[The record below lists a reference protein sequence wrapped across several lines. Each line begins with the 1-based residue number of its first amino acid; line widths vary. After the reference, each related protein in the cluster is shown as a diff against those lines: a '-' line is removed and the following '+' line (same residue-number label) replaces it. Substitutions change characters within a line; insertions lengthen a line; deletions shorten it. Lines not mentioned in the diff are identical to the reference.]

1 MWESLKAQLLE
12 VGTAQLTGADASEYE
27 SKSTAGPGAGGRG
40 SVFFSYEGH
49 RVRLNVADDSPITL
63 RHIGGGTVM
72 LTYGYIEVLGKLE
85 KPGSH
90 CPGQAYITI
99 SGSCIYHCKYCPVP
113 ANAAPTKSM
122 DEIVSLVQN
131 ADDIHAISLT
141 SGVVGSTEE
150 EENRALAVLKE
161 LSKFDLPIGVS
172 IYPTRGTARLL
183 LEAGAT
189 EVKFNLETATPEL
202 FAEMCPG
209 MDRDIINTELD
220 EAVKLFG
227 KNHVFTNL
235 IIGLGETDEEMKAAV
250 SDLCARGIIP
260 TLRPLCPG
268 GEVKDLPRPGFKR
281 IMNLY
286 KHHRSALAANG
297 LDTREAKTMCIACT
311 GCDMVPGR
319 DQN

>member
-1 MWESLKAQLLE
+1 
-12 VGTAQLTGADASEYE
+12 TAQLTGADASEYE

-113 ANAAPTKSM
+113 ANAAPTKSV
-122 DEIVSLVQN
+122 DEILSLVQN

-150 EENRALAVLKE
+150 EEERALAVLKALRE
-161 LSKFDLPIGVS
+161 FNLPIGVS
-172 IYPTRGTARLL
+172 IYPTSGTARRLH
-183 LEAGAT
+183 EAGAT

-311 GCDMVPGR
+311 GCDMVPDQ

>member
-63 RHIGGGTVM
+63 RHIGGG
-72 LTYGYIEVLGKLE
+72 LGKLE

-113 ANAAPTKSM
+113 ANAAPTKSV
-122 DEIVSLVQN
+122 DEIVSLVRN

-161 LSKFDLPIGVS
+161 LNKFDLPIGVS
-172 IYPTRGTARLL
+172 IYPTTGTASRLR
-183 LEAGAT
+183 EAGAT

-220 EAVKLFG
+220 EAVK
-227 KNHVFTNL
+227 
-235 IIGLGETDEEMKAAV
+235 
-250 SDLCARGIIP
+250 
-260 TLRPLCPG
+260 
-268 GEVKDLPRPGFKR
+268 
-281 IMNLY
+281 
-286 KHHRSALAANG
+286 
-297 LDTREAKTMCIACT
+297 
-311 GCDMVPGR
+311 
-319 DQN
+319 

>member
-1 MWESLKAQLLE
+1 
-12 VGTAQLTGADASEYE
+12 
-27 SKSTAGPGAGGRG
+27 
-40 SVFFSYEGH
+40 
-49 RVRLNVADDSPITL
+49 RL
-63 RHIGGGTVM
+63 
-72 LTYGYIEVLGKLE
+72 
-85 KPGSH
+85 
-90 CPGQAYITI
+90 Q
-99 SGSCIYHCKYCPVP
+99 
-113 ANAAPTKSM
+113 
-122 DEIVSLVQN
+122 
-131 ADDIHAISLT
+131 
-141 SGVVGSTEE
+141 
-150 EENRALAVLKE
+150 
-161 LSKFDLPIGVS
+161 
-172 IYPTRGTARLL
+172 
-183 LEAGAT
+183 EAGAT

>member
-1 MWESLKAQLLE
+1 MWEPLKAQLLE
-12 VGTAQLTGADASEYE
+12 IGTVQLTGADASEYE

-49 RVRLNVADDSPITL
+49 RVRLSVVDESPIAI

-72 LTYGYIEVLGKLE
+72 LTYSCIEVLGKLE

-113 ANAAPTKSM
+113 ANAAPTKSVE
-122 DEIVSLVQN
+122 EIVSLVRS
-131 ADDIHAISLT
+131 AGDIQAVSLT
-141 SGVVGSTEE
+141 SGVVCSLEE
-150 EENRALAVLKE
+150 EEAKTAEVLNV
-161 LSKFDLPIGVS
+161 LHQFGVPIGVS
-172 IYPTRGTARLL
+172 IYPVLGTARSLH
-183 LEAGAT
+183 EAGAA

-202 FAEMCPG
+202 FAVMCPG
-209 MDRDIINTELD
+209 MNRDTINAELD
-220 EAVKLFG
+220 EAVTLFG

-235 IIGLGETDEEMKAAV
+235 IFGLGETDDQMKAAIDDV
-250 SDLCARGIIP
+250 CGRGIIP
-260 TLRPLCPG
+260 SVRPFSPG
-268 GEVKDLPRPGFKR
+268 GELKDLPRPGFR
-281 IMNLY
+281 RFMNLY
-286 KHHRSALAANG
+286 KHQRSALAANG

-319 DQN
+319 D

>member
-113 ANAAPTKSM
+113 ANAAPTKSV
-122 DEIVSLVQN
+122 DEILSLVQN

-150 EENRALAVLKE
+150 EEERALAVLKALRE
-161 LSKFDLPIGVS
+161 FNLPIGVS
-172 IYPTRGTARLL
+172 IYPTSGTARRLH
-183 LEAGAT
+183 EAGAT

-220 EAVKLFG
+220 ENCLG
-227 KNHVFTNL
+227 KTTCSQ
-235 IIGLGETDEEMKAAV
+235 ISS
-250 SDLCARGIIP
+250 SDLGKQMR
-260 TLRPLCPG
+260 R
-268 GEVKDLPRPGFKR
+268 
-281 IMNLY
+281 
-286 KHHRSALAANG
+286 
-297 LDTREAKTMCIACT
+297 
-311 GCDMVPGR
+311 
-319 DQN
+319 

>member
-1 MWESLKAQLLE
+1 
-12 VGTAQLTGADASEYE
+12 
-27 SKSTAGPGAGGRG
+27 
-40 SVFFSYEGH
+40 
-49 RVRLNVADDSPITL
+49 
-63 RHIGGGTVM
+63 
-72 LTYGYIEVLGKLE
+72 
-85 KPGSH
+85 
-90 CPGQAYITI
+90 
-99 SGSCIYHCKYCPVP
+99 VP
-113 ANAAPTKSM
+113 ANAAPTKSV

-150 EENRALAVLKE
+150 EEERALAVLKALRE
-161 LSKFDLPIGVS
+161 FNLPIGVS
-172 IYPTRGTARLL
+172 IYPTSGTARRLH
-183 LEAGAT
+183 EAGAT

-311 GCDMVPGR
+311 GCDMVPDQ

>member
-1 MWESLKAQLLE
+1 MQ
-12 VGTAQLTGADASEYE
+12 Y
-27 SKSTAGPGAGGRG
+27 
-40 SVFFSYEGH
+40 
-49 RVRLNVADDSPITL
+49 
-63 RHIGGGTVM
+63 
-72 LTYGYIEVLGKLE
+72 
-85 KPGSH
+85 
-90 CPGQAYITI
+90 
-99 SGSCIYHCKYCPVP
+99 
-113 ANAAPTKSM
+113 
-122 DEIVSLVQN
+122 
-131 ADDIHAISLT
+131 
-141 SGVVGSTEE
+141 
-150 EENRALAVLKE
+150 
-161 LSKFDLPIGVS
+161 IGVS
-172 IYPTRGTARLL
+172 IYPTRGTARRL

-235 IIGLGETDEEMKAAV
+235 IIGLGETDEVMKAAV

>member
-49 RVRLNVADDSPITL
+49 RVRLNVADNSPITL

-150 EENRALAVLKE
+150 EENRALGAQLVGVDRVILVGETLVGVISEGYKEAGGDMEKLTVVHTLTDAQEELKGRLLAGDTVLF
-161 LSKFDLPIGVS
+161 LNDLP
-172 IYPTRGTARLL
+172 
-183 LEAGAT
+183 
-189 EVKFNLETATPEL
+189 
-202 FAEMCPG
+202 
-209 MDRDIINTELD
+209 
-220 EAVKLFG
+220 
-227 KNHVFTNL
+227 
-235 IIGLGETDEEMKAAV
+235 
-250 SDLCARGIIP
+250 
-260 TLRPLCPG
+260 
-268 GEVKDLPRPGFKR
+268 
-281 IMNLY
+281 
-286 KHHRSALAANG
+286 
-297 LDTREAKTMCIACT
+297 
-311 GCDMVPGR
+311 DMYI
-319 DQN
+319 